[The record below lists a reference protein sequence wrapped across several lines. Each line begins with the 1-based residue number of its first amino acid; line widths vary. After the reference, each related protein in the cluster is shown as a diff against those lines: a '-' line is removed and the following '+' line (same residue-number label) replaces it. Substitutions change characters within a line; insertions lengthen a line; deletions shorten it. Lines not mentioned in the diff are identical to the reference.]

1 MKTQVDCFLGF
12 AGSGTNAGLD
22 FGHALFWC

>member
-12 AGSGTNAGLD
+12 AGLGTNTGLD
-22 FGHALFWC
+22 SGHTLFLC